1 MQHEARIPAAL
12 RSAFLINFVWINL
25 SEVARYFLVVRP
37 MLHTAF
43 PGDAEV
49 APMSL
54 GIFAVW
60 GLWDLVLIAAATGF
74 YWLWLERFGD
84 GLRQILYASAAFS
97 LTVFGLL
104 WLGVA
109 NMGLAPYTIIV
120 AALPLAWAEQ
130 GIACW
135 IVARA
140 RKRAHSAAS
149 SFSI

>member
-12 RSAFLINFVWINL
+12 RNAFLINFVWINL
-25 SEVARYFLVVRP
+25 SEVVRYFLVVRP
-37 MLHTAF
+37 MLHAAF

-54 GIFAVW
+54 GIFVVW

-74 YWLWLERFGD
+74 FWLWLERFGD
-84 GLRQILYASAAFS
+84 GLRQIVYASAAFS

-109 NMGLAPYTIIV
+109 NMGLAPYTMIV
-120 AALPLAWAEQ
+120 VALPLAWAEQ

-140 RKRAHSAAS
+140 RSRIHSAAS